1 MTASV
6 EFLQEVTEFV
16 ADSDTP
22 SDHVLLKV
30 SIVLG
35 LIEFWTISVTLL
47 RILST
52 SRFLWFWL
60 YSNLTIM
67 QIYALKALVKSFLPK
82 NAHQRTRLPGLLKV
96 LVKILACG
104 EIADDMK
111 TRSATSYREDT
122 PDS

>member
-35 LIEFWTISVTLL
+35 FIEFWTISVTLL

-52 SRFLWFWL
+52 SRFLWF
-60 YSNLTIM
+60 
-67 QIYALKALVKSFLPK
+67 
-82 NAHQRTRLPGLLKV
+82 
-96 LVKILACG
+96 
-104 EIADDMK
+104 
-111 TRSATSYREDT
+111 
-122 PDS
+122 